1 MRGKKV
7 ERMGNGQDLQFRYS
21 ELIKEFKQF
30 CLKLG
35 WKEDFS
41 EWSNFLE
48 GIAIFNTD
56 LESVDIKDIKY
67 IVVADNPG
75 QNERNNAKYLF
86 DNNDDH
92 RCSGYIAHRIFEKI
106 FTDGSYIVLNKC
118 PLYTDESDDLNSEN
132 IDKNRRDESMRY
144 MAKLIFDIDN
154 LKPDIHVYVFGIN
167 GLFDNKKNKIKNGLW
182 TPFFD
187 ELIELY
193 KNSEDFPTLAKHFSH
208 HCIFDDFILSDEG
221 EIILSDEGE
230 IQIKPRLKIDDLNA
244 GNAAGFL
251 RELGNLPYSDN
262 LRHWEHVKKRNG

>member
-1 MRGKKV
+1 MRGKKIRWMENSQNLQNSYCSIIKRFKRTCV
-7 ERMGNGQDLQFRYS
+7 EW
-21 ELIKEFKQF
+21 
-30 CLKLG
+30 G
-35 WKEDFS
+35 WKEDS
-41 EWSNFLE
+41 SMWSSIRE
-48 GIAIFNTD
+48 GTAIFNTD

-86 DNNDDH
+86 DNCADH

-118 PLYTDESDDLNSEN
+118 PIYTDESDDLNSEN

-144 MAKLIFDIDN
+144 MAKLIFDIN
-154 LKPDIHVYVFGIN
+154 SLKPDIHVYVFGIN
-167 GLFDNKKNKIKNGLW
+167 GLFDNKNKKIKNGLW

-193 KNSEDFPTLAKHFSH
+193 KDSENFPTLAKHFSR
-208 HCIFDDFILSDEG
+208 HCIFDDFILSD
-221 EIILSDEGE
+221 DGE
-230 IQIKPRLKIDDLNA
+230 IQIKPQLEIDDLNA

-262 LRHWEHVKKRNG
+262 LRHWEHVKRGKKK